1 MQEAP
6 APQLLL
12 NDVDAFGPQFIKMA
26 GGLGRY
32 DSTLDDAAAAMRL
45 LRLEPGAR
53 VLDAACGFGR
63 FGGALHEH
71 GCRVVGVD
79 VSPAAVAEAKRQRPG
94 PTYVVADLSLPL
106 ELGRFD
112 AIVNVFS
119 SFGYGAT
126 LADDL
131 RILDRW
137 HADLRP
143 GGQLLMEISDAER
156 ARHRLGTDG
165 ETIHRSAGGV
175 DEQVRMEW
183 ETGLLHCR
191 YERDGDVL
199 SIVMRIFS
207 REELERYLHQA
218 GFRDIRTYGG
228 FDGRARTPD
237 DRLVLVATA

>member
-1 MQEAP
+1 MRSAP
-6 APQLLL
+6 APELLL
-12 NDVDAFGPQFIKMA
+12 NDPDAFGPQFIRMA

-32 DSTLDDAAAAMRL
+32 DTTLQDAAQAMEL
-45 LRLEPGAR
+45 LGLAPGDR

-79 VSPAAVAEAKRQRPG
+79 VSPSAIEEAKRRCAG
-94 PTYVVADLSLPL
+94 PTYVVGDLSLPL
-106 ELGRFD
+106 ELGSFD

-131 RILDRW
+131 RIIDRW

-156 ARHRLGTDG
+156 AAHRLGTSG
-165 ETIHRSAGGV
+165 ETIHRSHGGV
-175 DEQVRMEW
+175 DEQIRMDW
-183 ETGLLHCR
+183 ETSMLHCR
-191 YERDGDVL
+191 YERDGEL
-199 SIVMRIFS
+199 LQIVMRIFS
-207 REELERYLHQA
+207 REELERYLRDA
-218 GFRDIRTYGG
+218 GFRDIRAYGG

-237 DRLVLVATA
+237 DRLVLVARA

>member
-1 MQEAP
+1 MQSAP
-6 APQLLL
+6 APELLL
-12 NDVDAFGPQFIKMA
+12 NDVDAFGPRFMKMA

-32 DSTLDDAAAAMRL
+32 DTTLADAGKAMEL
-45 LRLEPGAR
+45 LGLSPGAR
-53 VLDAACGFGR
+53 VLDAACGYGR

-71 GCRVVGVD
+71 GLRVVGVD
-79 VSPAAVAEAKRQRPG
+79 VSPAAVAEAQRRCPG
-94 PTYVVADLSLPL
+94 PTYVVGDLSLPL
-106 ELGRFD
+106 GLGRFD

-119 SFGYGAT
+119 SFGYGRT

-156 ARHRLGTDG
+156 ARHRLGIGG
-165 ETIHRSAGGV
+165 ETIYRAAGGV
-175 DEQVRMEW
+175 DEQVRMDW
-183 ETGLLHCR
+183 ETAMLHCR
-191 YERDGDVL
+191 YERDGEVL
-199 SIVMRIFS
+199 QIVMRIFS

-218 GFRDIRTYGG
+218 GFRDIRAYGG
-228 FDGRARTPD
+228 FDGRERTPD